1 MMELMKEGSSMCGRV
16 SGDDDV
22 DGERFGEKG
31 GSEGSTAEAV
41 NDHLH
46 T

>member
-1 MMELMKEGSSMCGRV
+1 MMELVKEGPAMCGRF

-22 DGERFGEKG
+22 DRERFGEKG
-31 GSEGSTAEAV
+31 GSEGSTTETID
-41 NDHLH
+41 NHFH

>member
-1 MMELMKEGSSMCGRV
+1 MMELVKEGPAMCGRV

-31 GSEGSTAEAV
+31 GSEGSTAEAID
-41 NDHLH
+41 DHLH